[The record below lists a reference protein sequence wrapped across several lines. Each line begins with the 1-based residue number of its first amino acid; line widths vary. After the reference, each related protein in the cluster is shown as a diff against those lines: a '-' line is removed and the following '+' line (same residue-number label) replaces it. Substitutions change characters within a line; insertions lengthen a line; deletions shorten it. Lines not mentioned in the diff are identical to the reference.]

1 MRPLG
6 GCIALVVLAVVPAHA
21 QNVGT
26 LEPGAVQQQ
35 SNQTERYY
43 GQQKAIQQNKN
54 PLRSGETVINKA
66 NPAAARPR
74 SAAGP
79 SFLLKKIET
88 NPSAILAPA
97 DISKIAAP
105 YEGKKTNISELHQ
118 IVAQI
123 NALYRQKG
131 YLTARA
137 FLLPQ
142 NVEGG
147 VVHIELVEG
156 RLARISVT
164 GNQHTAASYYTSR
177 VGLKPGD
184 LIRTGPLE
192 KKLLLLNQTSDT
204 QLRAVLQAGS
214 KFGTTDVDLEAREPA
229 NISTKISFDNSGYD
243 FIGRNRLGLITTDR
257 SLFRHRD
264 ALTVREYWADGT
276 VTGIAQYQAPVGTR
290 GAHLGASVSYNH
302 IDIRSGSLAKLAVRG
317 HFWDYSLNFTQP
329 AFVTRHTLLELYA
342 APHYQR
348 SLIQSRTFTISRAW
362 ATYLELGG
370 LLRHYGSHGLLEWNN
385 SLAGG
390 RDRVVRDRGFLK
402 YTGAFTR
409 AQTLGHG
416 FVAVV
421 RALGQARVAGVAGLA
436 PSQQFQL
443 GGISTVRG
451 YPEGMLIGDN
461 GYALSAELDTPVP
474 LVERTFHGHS
484 LSNRFKLAFFL
495 DHGGILQ
502 SHHDSFLT
510 GTGGGVIVN
519 LSRYLTARFNL
530 AGPLQNEANIS
541 HLAFEFYLQS
551 TPPWARLIHKH

>member
-1 MRPLG
+1 VTFGPFSKMRNLG
-6 GCIALVVLAVVPAHA
+6 GGIVLIALAVVPAHA
-21 QNVGT
+21 QSVGT

-43 GQQKAIQQNKN
+43 GQQKVIQQKQK
-54 PLRSGETVINKA
+54 PLQPGETVINKA
-66 NPAAARPR
+66 KPAMAQPP

-88 NPSAILAPA
+88 NPSAVLAPA
-97 DISKIAAP
+97 EISKIAAP
-105 YEGKKTNISELHQ
+105 YEGKEANISELLQ

-123 NALYRQKG
+123 NGLYRQKG

-137 FLLPQ
+137 SLPPQ

-147 VVHIELVEG
+147 VMRIELVEG
-156 RLARISVT
+156 RVDRVSVT
-164 GNQHTAASYYTSR
+164 GNLHTATSYYTSR

-192 KKLLLLNQTSDT
+192 KKLVLLNQTSDA

-229 NISTKISFDNSGYD
+229 NISTTISFDNSGYD
-243 FIGRNRLGLITTDR
+243 FIGRNRIGLTTTDR
-257 SLFRHRD
+257 SLFGRRD
-264 ALTVREYWADGT
+264 VLSVSEYWADGT
-276 VTGIAQYQAPVGTR
+276 VTGVAQYQAPVGTG
-290 GAHLGASVSYNH
+290 GARLGASVSYNH
-302 IDIRSGSLAKLAVRG
+302 IDIRSGSLAKLNVRG

-329 AFVTRHTLLELYA
+329 VFVSRHTLLELYA

-362 ATYLELGG
+362 ATYLELGDV
-370 LLRHYGSHGLLEWNN
+370 LRHYDSHGLLEWNN

-416 FVAVV
+416 FVALV
-421 RALGQARVAGVAGLA
+421 RALGQARVAGVAGWRRRSNSSLA
-436 PSQQFQL
+436 
-443 GGISTVRG
+443 
-451 YPEGMLIGDN
+451 
-461 GYALSAELDTPVP
+461 
-474 LVERTFHGHS
+474 
-484 LSNRFKLAFFL
+484 AFPRCAA
-495 DHGGILQ
+495 IR
-502 SHHDSFLT
+502 
-510 GTGGGVIVN
+510 N
-519 LSRYLTARFNL
+519 AC
-530 AGPLQNEANIS
+530 
-541 HLAFEFYLQS
+541 
-551 TPPWARLIHKH
+551 